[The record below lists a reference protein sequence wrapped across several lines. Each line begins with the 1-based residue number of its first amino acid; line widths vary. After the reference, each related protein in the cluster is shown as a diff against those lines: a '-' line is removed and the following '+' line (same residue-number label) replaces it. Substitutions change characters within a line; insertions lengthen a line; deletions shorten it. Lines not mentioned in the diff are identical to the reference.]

1 MVCKQA
7 DTREGAAAVTLERT
21 GMILIFKKVPADVCE
36 VCGEEYVDEHV
47 DVPTTTR
54 LLAAAEENVRT
65 GVQVDV
71 REYIAA

>member
-1 MVCKQA
+1 
-7 DTREGAAAVTLERT
+7 
-21 GMILIFKKVPADVCE
+21 MILIFKKVPADVCE

-54 LLAAAEENVRT
+54 PLAAAEENVRT

>member
-1 MVCKQA
+1 MVCKQGG
-7 DTREGAAAVTLERT
+7 TREGTAAVTLERD
-21 GMILIFKKVPADVCE
+21 GLILVFKYVPADVR
-36 VCGEEYVDEHV
+36 EEYVDEHV
-47 DVPTTTR
+47 DVHTTAR

>member
-1 MVCKQA
+1 V
-7 DTREGAAAVTLERT
+7 VTLERHGT
-21 GMILIFKKVPADVCE
+21 ILVFTKVSADVCE

-47 DVPTTTR
+47 DVPTATR